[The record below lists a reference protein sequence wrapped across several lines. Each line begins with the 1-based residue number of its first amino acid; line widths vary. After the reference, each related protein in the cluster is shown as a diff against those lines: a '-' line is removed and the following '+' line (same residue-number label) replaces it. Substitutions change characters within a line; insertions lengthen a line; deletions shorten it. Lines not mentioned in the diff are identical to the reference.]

1 MRPRTLTPEAASVL
15 RKFRVIF
22 NSVRRHF
29 REIERKAGVSGAHL
43 WALGVVA
50 DHPGIGVNELAKAL
64 EVHQSTVSNLLKTLV
79 AKKLL
84 AAQRSEADR
93 RAVQLSVTAA
103 GRKVLAKAPGPYSG
117 VLPDALLELQP
128 QVVKRLDRDLDT
140 LVQVLNPDEA
150 DAFVLLSRRQR

>member
-29 REIERKAGVSGAHL
+29 REIEQKAGVSGAHL

-50 DHPGIGVNELAKAL
+50 DHPGIGVNDLAKAL

-79 AKKLL
+79 AKKLVT
-84 AAQRSEADR
+84 AQRSEADR

-128 QVVKRLDRDLDT
+128 QVITRLDRDLDA
-140 LVQVLNPDEA
+140 LVHVLNPDEA
-150 DAFVLLSRRQR
+150 DAFVLLSRRHR

>member
-29 REIERKAGVSGAHL
+29 REIEQKAGVSGAHL
-43 WALGVVA
+43 WTLGVVA
-50 DHPGIGVNELAKAL
+50 DHPGIGVNDLAKAL

-79 AKKLL
+79 ARKLVT
-84 AAQRSEADR
+84 AQRSEADR
-93 RAVQLSVTAA
+93 RAVQLTVTAA

-128 QVVKRLDRDLDT
+128 QVIKRLDRDLDT

-150 DAFVLLSRRQR
+150 DAFLLLSRRHR

>member
-29 REIERKAGVSGAHL
+29 REIEQKAGVSGAHL

-79 AKKLL
+79 TKKLV

-93 RAVQLSVTAA
+93 RAVQLTVTAA

-128 QVVKRLDRDLDT
+128 QVIKRLDRDLDT

-150 DAFVLLSRRQR
+150 DAFVLLSRRHR